1 MITQNQIKRTLST
14 PANIEYI
21 RQLLENE
28 DIRHRTDLA
37 TRACKQFEFY
47 DARGQIQ
54 ISSCAKAL
62 RQLEQAG
69 HIILP
74 GVRRKRA
81 RKLPRRL
88 HEPVSLPVDVPH
100 EVGDVQDLKL
110 VMVQT
115 DEEKRLWNE
124 LMLREHPLGDGPLV
138 GRQLRYLIGS
148 RHGWLGGFGFAAAA
162 LQLAA
167 RDKWIGWDKEQQQAH
182 LHRVIGMSRF
192 LIRPSVDCRNLASK
206 VLSMSLARLAIDFEQ
221 RYQYKPYLV
230 ESFVDT
236 AHYSGTC
243 YRAANWIEIGKT
255 KGRGR
260 QDRLAKSALSR
271 KAIYVYPLESEFRK
285 HLGLSPNAGSG
296 ALDITDGLD
305 AEHWAEHEFGGA
317 PLGDKRLSKRLV
329 SVATAKAVV
338 PTRAFSGVAKG
349 DGTKSG
355 VVFAGW

>member
-14 PANIEYI
+14 PANIETI

-28 DIRHRTDLA
+28 DILHRTDLA
-37 TRACKQFEFY
+37 TRTCKQFDFY

-88 HEPVSLPVDVPH
+88 QGPVPLPVNVPH
-100 EVGDVQDLKL
+100 EVGDVQDLNL

-148 RHGWLGGFGFAAAA
+148 RHGWLAA
-162 LQLAA
+162 L
-167 RDKWIGWDKEQQQAH
+167 
-182 LHRVIGMSRF
+182 
-192 LIRPSVDCRNLASK
+192 
-206 VLSMSLARLAIDFEQ
+206 VLPPPPCS
-221 RYQYKPYLV
+221 
-230 ESFVDT
+230 
-236 AHYSGTC
+236 
-243 YRAANWIEIGKT
+243 W
-255 KGRGR
+255 
-260 QDRLAKSALSR
+260 
-271 KAIYVYPLESEFRK
+271 PLETS
-285 HLGLSPNAGSG
+285 GSG
-296 ALDITDGLD
+296 GIGNN
-305 AEHWAEHEFGGA
+305 
-317 PLGDKRLSKRLV
+317 SKR
-329 SVATAKAVV
+329 TCIE
-338 PTRAFSGVAKG
+338 
-349 DGTKSG
+349 
-355 VVFAGW
+355 